1 MNYNNTIKT
10 HAKNHFCVGVKNKTQ
25 KNATDTPLSKR
36 AILLKKEI
44 TKKIY

>member
-10 HAKNHFCVGVKNKTQ
+10 HAKNRFCVGVKNKTQ
-25 KNATDTPLSKR
+25 KNATDTLLSQH
-36 AILLKKEI
+36 ALLLKKEI